1 MQKKIEIYKF
11 SEEEYNK
18 ALNKYV
24 KGVTIHPRDNNWNAY
39 FKKETIY
46 VDYYEIIRTGEVGF
60 PGNILYKYDIIHI
73 GDDLIYQE
81 YFYKPKYFTSYIQQ
95 NICREIERY
104 FPVVH
109 VYKNIKV
116 EDILNSK
123 YDHLRKN
130 FSIESMMNKD
140 VFEESI
146 GVWQGMQPVRHA
158 FHEYNF
164 KEEFR
169 IIKTQIHRN
178 RLLNQILF

>member
-11 SEEEYNK
+11 SEEEYSK

-46 VDYYEIIRTGEVGF
+46 VDYYEIIRTGEVGV

-81 YFYKPKYFTSYIQQ
+81 YFYKPKYFTSYIHQK
-95 NICREIERY
+95 RY
-104 FPVVH
+104 FPVIH

-116 EDILNSK
+116 KDILNSK

-130 FSIESMMNKD
+130 FSIESMMNSD

-146 GVWQGMQPVRHA
+146 GVWQRHT
-158 FHEYNF
+158 FHQF